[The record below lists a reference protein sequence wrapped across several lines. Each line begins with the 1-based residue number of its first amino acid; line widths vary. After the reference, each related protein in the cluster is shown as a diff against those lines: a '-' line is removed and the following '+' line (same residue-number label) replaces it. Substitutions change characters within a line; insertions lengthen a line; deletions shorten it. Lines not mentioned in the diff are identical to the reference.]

1 MYLLYLMKQLHRTSR
16 RKLGIHMIIQK
27 FGGIAMQNE
36 RMRTKCITHI
46 KNGLA
51 QHGKVVVV
59 VSAIGRLGDPYAT
72 DSLLNLTK
80 AFTRATAAKDLIASC
95 GELIAAAV
103 LSAELHEANI
113 NNKVLH
119 GKQTGILTAG
129 SFGDATIVHIE
140 PKIIHDT
147 FNDTN
152 CIIIP
157 GFQGMDVFG
166 NVMTLGRGGS
176 DLTAIAVA
184 AALHAKHAEFFKDVA
199 GVMTA
204 NPKVVKDS
212 RKLDK
217 LSFDEFIKLL
227 DCDQPVIQK
236 RAALHA
242 KKTATPLYIR
252 GIAGTETGTWV
263 L

>member
-1 MYLLYLMKQLHRTSR
+1 
-16 RKLGIHMIIQK
+16 MIIQK
-27 FGGIAMQNE
+27 FGGIAMQSE
-36 RMRTKCITHI
+36 AMRTKCIAHI

-51 QHGKVVVV
+51 QYDKVVVV

-80 AFTRATAAKDLIASC
+80 AFTHAASAKDLIASC

-103 LSAELHEANI
+103 LSAELHETNI
-113 NNKVLH
+113 NNNILH
-119 GKQTGILTAG
+119 GHQAGILTAG
-129 SFGDATIVHIE
+129 QFGDAHIVHIE
-140 PKIIHDT
+140 TKTIQDT
-147 FNDTN
+147 FNETN

-157 GFQGMDVFG
+157 GFQGMDACG

-176 DLTAIAVA
+176 DLTAIALA
-184 AALHAKHAEFFKDVA
+184 AALQAKHVEFFKDVP

-204 NPKVVKDS
+204 NPKIVKNS
-212 RKLDK
+212 QKLDN

-227 DCDQPVIQK
+227 DCNRPIIQK

-263 L
+263 V